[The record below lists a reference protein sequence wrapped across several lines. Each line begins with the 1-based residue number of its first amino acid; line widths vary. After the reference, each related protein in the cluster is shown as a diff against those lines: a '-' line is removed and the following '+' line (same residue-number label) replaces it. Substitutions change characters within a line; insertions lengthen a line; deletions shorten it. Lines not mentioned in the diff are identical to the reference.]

1 MPVEINQYI
10 YGNSLVNFA
19 GGSEQSN
26 VPYWMNQ
33 FAEAGGNTYAAN
45 GGYGFLRQFADRE
58 EPSNEWG
65 FEGVTGLWD
74 SDFAD
79 FDEVAF
85 DSVILT
91 PGNFIQGLAPN
102 EPYPS
107 DSRSPL
113 EASIDVVRDTM
124 AEQPNAQFYIYEGW
138 ADLGSN
144 FGFPVSD
151 SQLQQFHDYNAGE
164 YHDWYVEYVEG
175 INDAVPGADVQLIPV
190 ASTMAELFTD
200 GPLQDLTLDDLYVDS
215 APHGTETVYF
225 LASMITYQAT
235 FGEPVPA
242 DFEVP
247 NTVDPLVIQ
256 SFDAIN
262 TRIAEVLGTDGAEPT
277 PPPVVVEPNSDPIVE
292 SEYTELSQGDVAV
305 IDVLAND
312 SDPDGD
318 TLTLQS
324 AGNAQNGSVEIIDG
338 RVVYMPN
345 EGFSGSDSITYV
357 VTDNE
362 GGFVEGVVTVQ
373 VLADEP
379 APEPEPIVVEL
390 NSDPIVAGEYTELS
404 PGEVGFIDVLANDSD
419 PDGDALSLQSVGGA
433 ANGSVEIVDG
443 RVLYTPND
451 GFAGR
456 ETISYVVTDNQGGF
470 VEGELRVQVLVGEST
485 PEPEPTPEPPVTGG
499 IEGAGFAVAYFR
511 ISDDVTNLSQV
522 DFDAAP
528 TATGTVDALQ
538 YIEVS
543 GEFSPEVG
551 ADNFASIYTTVL
563 NVTEAGA
570 HEIFLL
576 ADDYARVMI
585 DGEVVIDTSDTEAG
599 DLSSRWYEFEEG
611 AHEIQVQYIE
621 IDGEQSLNLDW
632 AGPSTGGAVEALA
645 GEIPSDTEEGVEPPA
660 PVEPEAL
667 IEPVELEPSVELD
680 TPEAEPQTAFAATA
694 IETNATSLNDLDFA
708 SHAGVSQIINGVTLA
723 SDDDTLLDGGP
734 SEGAVQF
741 TAQISV
747 ETSGLYEIGLASDE
761 QAQVNISGLPVV
773 NTGADDDGAIQSNSI
788 FLTSGTHN
796 VEVQYLDTNGPQAL
810 NVTWSGPD
818 TEGEPMPIGDSATD
832 AVAALFSTDVAARSD
847 EEALEIATKEADD
860 AEKEELLIF

>member
-79 FDEVAF
+79 FDEVSF

-102 EPYPS
+102 EPYPG

-151 SQLQQFHDYNAGE
+151 NQLQQFHDYNAGE

-247 NTVDPLVIQ
+247 NTIDPLVIQ
-256 SFDAIN
+256 NFDAIN

-292 SEYTELSQGDVAV
+292 GEYTELSQGDVAV

-338 RVVYMPN
+338 RVVYTPN

-362 GGFVEGVVTVQ
+362 
-373 VLADEP
+373 
-379 APEPEPIVVEL
+379 
-390 NSDPIVAGEYTELS
+390 
-404 PGEVGFIDVLANDSD
+404 
-419 PDGDALSLQSVGGA
+419 
-433 ANGSVEIVDG
+433 
-443 RVLYTPND
+443 
-451 GFAGR
+451 
-456 ETISYVVTDNQGGF
+456 GGF

-499 IEGAGFAVAYFR
+499 IEGAGFAVAYFQ

-522 DFDAAP
+522 DFDVDP
-528 TATGTVDALQ
+528 TATGKVDALQ

-543 GEFSPEVG
+543 DEFSPEVG

-585 DGEVVIDTSDTEAG
+585 DGEVVIDTSDTDAG

-645 GEIPSDTEEGVEPPA
+645 GDIPSDTEDGVEPPA
-660 PVEPEAL
+660 PVEPEAP
-667 IEPVELEPSVELD
+667 IEPVEPEPSVEPD

-723 SDDDTLLDGGP
+723 SDDDALLDGGP

-818 TEGEPMPIGDSATD
+818 TEGVPMPIGDSATD
-832 AVAALFSTDVAARSD
+832 AVAALFGADVAARSD
-847 EEALEIATKEADD
+847 EEAFEIATKEADD